1 MTDGDS
7 LTAFSWV
14 ALATFLVVIVF
25 VIYPVRISLRTCG
38 KPKWSIT
45 LNIATAPIIGI
56 LFLLATTAIPPY
68 VVLRGFLG
76 SAGIQPWG
84 VMILVRPTEPC
95 RELVIQSSAFMANTA
110 SFLKHLVLFAGKP

>member
-1 MTDGDS
+1 MADNDT

-25 VIYPVRISLRTCG
+25 VVYPVRIKFGACG
-38 KPKWSIT
+38 KPNWRFT
-45 LNIATAPIIGI
+45 LDIATAPVLGII
-56 LFLLATTAIPPY
+56 FLLATTTIKPY

-84 VMILVRPTEPC
+84 VMILVRYTIGIDLATHPMKKIDSDPY
-95 RELVIQSSAFMANTA
+95 
-110 SFLKHLVLFAGKP
+110 